1 MTRNLNWDVIRR
13 RYMRGETPYAI
24 SKSLGGKPSK
34 VGITKKAKR
43 EEWEQID
50 DETMRTAENLPIVR
64 RASGSALGKRAPEN
78 IALILE
84 SIEQGATEK
93 VAAGIAGISPK
104 TLTRWKQEDPRLA
117 MEIHARRSQ
126 NIAEMLR
133 HINKAAQKDW
143 KAAAWSLERDP
154 YSREEFSNRNKE
166 KEMPKV
172 FLNIQLDPVVIEGQ
186 KGHEDCIEGSAEPY
200 IEEAE
205 EVTDEGQ

>member
-1 MTRNLNWDVIRR
+1 MTRDINWDVIHLRFKQ
-13 RYMRGETPYAI
+13 GETPYAI
-24 SKSLGGKPSK
+24 SKSLGGIPSK
-34 VGITKKAKR
+34 VGIMKRAKR
-43 EEWEQID
+43 EGWERID
-50 DETMRTAENLPIVR
+50 EETMRTAENLPIVR

-84 SIEQGATEK
+84 SIEIGATEK

-126 NIAEMLR
+126 NVAEMLR
-133 HINKAAQKDW
+133 HINEAAQRDW

-166 KEMPKV
+166 KEMPIII
-172 FLNIQLDPVVIEGQ
+172 LNIHRDEVVIEGQ
-186 KGHEDCIEGSAEPY
+186 KGHDDCIEGSAEHH
-200 IEEAE
+200 IEGVDKE
-205 EVTDEGQ
+205 TDES